1 MLQNFLRVI
10 FRYLLRSRFFTILNM
25 LGLSVGLACCL
36 IIFSF
41 VKNELS
47 YDRFHKQGNHIYRVI
62 RQSEMSNMPY
72 NIGITSG
79 PYAGALQQDYGDR
92 IQDVTRAFVF
102 NGMVQ
107 YDDKSFMEERLLLA
121 DKNFFSFF
129 SYPLAYG
136 DPATALSVP
145 GSIVL
150 TRALSRKYFGEENS
164 VGKMI
169 RLDNEYDLQVAGIM
183 DDLPGNTHLQFD
195 AVATLSLIEKEPW
208 FNEWWN
214 NGTNTY
220 VQVASAED
228 VSFLESNFPE
238 FMNKYFGKDFERVGN
253 RIGLKLEPLEEIYFN
268 NDTRYDQNIAH
279 GDKRYIYIFGS
290 IGILLIILAAMNYIN
305 LATAQTS
312 QRSKEVGIRK
322 TLGSTQRSIA
332 IQFLSESLLLCTI
345 SLLIGVAIAQ
355 LTIPLFNANFGVS
368 IPDIFNTPELI
379 YFLPLLLILISG
391 LAGSYP
397 SFLLSSLKPIRIM
410 KGQLKSEMHYLML
423 RKILIVF
430 QFSISVF
437 MIIATVFVSGQLA
450 YMRETDLGFSP
461 NKVAIVR
468 MNNPVIQKQQKAF
481 KAELLASRFFESAS
495 LASGHPG
502 GYYDATTVNVEGQEE
517 NTRMRT
523 LWADEG
529 LLTTMNISIVEGR
542 FFAKEFPADST
553 FSVVLNETA
562 VRQLGWTPEEALGKR
577 VKLAQFDS
585 VYQQVI
591 GVVKDY
597 HFTSLKE
604 RIEPLVIGY
613 RPNGRNLLVKFSE
626 TNLQDAVASLE
637 KLWGSYQ
644 TGFPMK
650 FSFMDDTL
658 GSMYVRETVQGKLFS
673 VFSVISLGI
682 ACLGILGLASFMA
695 EQRRKEIGIR
705 KVLGATVNQLSVL
718 LMKDL
723 MLLVLVANLISIP
736 VGYWAIRQWSENFA
750 YRVPLNPLMFISGAI
765 SVLFIAAIIIGVN
778 ASRTAMENPVKSL
791 RSE

>member
-1 MLQNFLRVI
+1 VI

-25 LGLSVGLACCL
+25 LGLSIGLACCI

-47 YDRFHKQGNHIYRVI
+47 YDRFHQQGDFIYRVI

-92 IQDVTRAFVF
+92 FQDITRAFVF
-102 NGMVQ
+102 NGLVQ
-107 YDDKSFMEERLLLA
+107 YEDKSFIEEKLLLA

-129 SYPLAYG
+129 SYPLSYG
-136 DPATALSVP
+136 DPASVLSTP
-145 GSIVL
+145 GGIVL

-164 VGKMI
+164 IGKII
-169 RLDNEYDLQVAGIM
+169 RLDNEYDLQVTGII
-183 DDLPGNTHLQFD
+183 DNLPGNTHLQFD
-195 AVATLSLIEKEPW
+195 AVASLALIEKEPW
-208 FNEWWN
+208 YNEWWN

-220 VQVASAED
+220 VQVSSADD
-228 VSFLESNFPE
+228 VSYLQSTFPE

-253 RIGLKLEPLEEIYFN
+253 RIGLKLEPLKEIYFN

-279 GDKRYIYIFGS
+279 GDKRYVYIFGS
-290 IGILLIILAAMNYIN
+290 IGILLILLAAINYIN

-332 IQFLSESLLLCTI
+332 LQFLSESLFLCTV
-345 SLLIGVAIAQ
+345 SLLVGVAIAQ
-355 LTIPLFNANFGVS
+355 LTIPLFNTNFGVS
-368 IPDIFNTPELI
+368 IPDVFNTSELI
-379 YFLPLLLILISG
+379 YFLPFLLILISL

-410 KGQLKSEMHYLML
+410 QGQLKSELHYMML
-423 RKILIVF
+423 RKVLIVF
-430 QFSISVF
+430 QFGISVF
-437 MIIATVFVSGQLA
+437 MIIATTFISSQLS

-461 NKVAIVR
+461 NRVAIVH
-468 MNNPVIQKQQKAF
+468 MNNPVIQKQQVAF
-481 KAELLASRFFESAS
+481 KEQLLQSRFFESAS
-495 LASGHPG
+495 LSSGHPG

-523 LWADEG
+523 LWTDED
-529 LLTTMNISIVEGR
+529 LLATMNISIVEGR
-542 FFAKEFPADST
+542 YFAKEFPADSAS
-553 FSVVLNETA
+553 SVVLNETA
-562 VRQLGWTPEEALGKR
+562 ILQLGWTPEEALGKR

-585 VYQQVI
+585 VYQQII

-604 RIEPLVIGY
+604 RIEPLIIRY
-613 RPNGRNLLVKFSE
+613 RPHGRNLLLKFSE
-626 TNLQDAVASLE
+626 ADLQDAVASLE
-637 KLWGSYQ
+637 KLWGTYQ
-644 TGFPMK
+644 TGFPME
-650 FSFMDDTL
+650 FSFLDDTL
-658 GSMYVRETVQGKLFS
+658 GSLYVREQVQGRLFS

-705 KVLGATVNQLSVL
+705 KVLGATINQLSVL
-718 LMKDL
+718 LVKDL
-723 MLLVLVANLISIP
+723 LFLVLIANLIAIP
-736 VGYWAIRQWSENFA
+736 LGYWAILQWSENFA
-750 YRVPLNPLMFISGAI
+750 YRVPLNPLMFFSGAI
-765 SVLFIAAIIIGVN
+765 VVMLIAAIIIGAN